1 MKKRFSDE
9 QIINILKEA
18 EAGLAVKE
26 LCRKYNISDATFYT
40 WRKKFGGME
49 VSEARRLKAVEDENA
64 KLKKLLAESL
74 LDNEALKA
82 ALNRKLLTVENK
94 REAVRAMQEQTPI
107 SQRRACFLVGLSRA
121 SFHYRSTVAAGD
133 SVLSERITELA
144 HERRRFGYRR
154 VHQLLRREGVDVNHK
169 KVYRLYREA
178 GLAVPKRKRRKG
190 IAMERQPLVL
200 PEAPNQTWSMD
211 FVMDSLACGRRI
223 KCLTIVDDFTKECLD
238 IPVANGISGD
248 QVARTL
254 DAIAAF
260 RGYPQ
265 AVRTDQGPEF
275 TSKALDQWA
284 YDNRVELKLIQ
295 PGKPTQNGFIESFN
309 GRFRDECL
317 NEHWF
322 RNLAHARE
330 IIGNWRRD
338 YNENRPHSAL
348 SYQTPLEFAAGYRT
362 TGKGS
367 KLTDITKQ

>member
-1 MKKRFSDE
+1 
-9 QIINILKEA
+9 
-18 EAGLAVKE
+18 
-26 LCRKYNISDATFYT
+26 
-40 WRKKFGGME
+40 
-49 VSEARRLKAVEDENA
+49 
-64 KLKKLLAESL
+64 
-74 LDNEALKA
+74 
-82 ALNRKLLTVENK
+82 
-94 REAVRAMQEQTPI
+94 MQEQTPI

-121 SFHYRSTVAAGD
+121 SFHYRSTVVAGD
-133 SVLSERITELA
+133 NALSERITELA

-154 VHQLLRREGVDVNHK
+154 VHQLLRREGIDVNHK

-211 FVMDSLACGRRI
+211 FVMDALACGRRI

-322 RNLAHARE
+322 RDLAHARE
-330 IIGNWRRD
+330 IIGKWRRD

>member
-1 MKKRFSDE
+1 
-9 QIINILKEA
+9 
-18 EAGLAVKE
+18 
-26 LCRKYNISDATFYT
+26 
-40 WRKKFGGME
+40 
-49 VSEARRLKAVEDENA
+49 
-64 KLKKLLAESL
+64 
-74 LDNEALKA
+74 
-82 ALNRKLLTVENK
+82 
-94 REAVRAMQEQTPI
+94 MQEQTPI

-121 SFHYRSTVAAGD
+121 SFHYRSTVAASD
-133 SVLSERITELA
+133 SALCERITELA

-254 DAIAAF
+254 NAIAAF

-322 RNLAHARE
+322 RDLAHARE
-330 IIGNWRRD
+330 IIGSWRRD

-348 SYQTPLEFAAGYRT
+348 SYQTPLEFAVGYRT
-362 TGKGS
+362 TEKGS